1 MTDHRPRRHRRTPIL
16 LLTLAHAGLLA
27 AQIGCSYGTSVSW
40 PLIKKG
46 IRLRNPS
53 VAQLSTTELASWLA
67 KPDTT
72 QPLLLD
78 IRAPEEFQISH
89 LQDARLA
96 PELADALTHLADAP
110 PDTPI
115 VVYCSVGFRSSDLA
129 KRLQEEGFTR
139 VYNLEGSI
147 FQWANEGRP
156 IYQKGE
162 KVDKVHPFGGLWK
175 QLLKPEL
182 RSAESQE

>member
-1 MTDHRPRRHRRTPIL
+1 MTDRLPRRRRRIPAL
-16 LLTLAHAGLLA
+16 LLAIAHAGLFV
-27 AQIGCSYGTSVSW
+27 AQIGCSYGASASW
-40 PLIKKG
+40 PLIKKA

-67 KPDTT
+67 RPDTT
-72 QPLLLD
+72 LPLLLD

-96 PELADALTHLADAP
+96 TELADALTHLADAP

-115 VVYCSVGFRSSDLA
+115 VAYCSVGFRSSDLA
-129 KRLQEEGFTR
+129 KRLQEKGFTR

-162 KVDKVHPFGGLWK
+162 ETDKVHPFGGLWK

-182 RSAESQE
+182 RSAGNRE